1 MKLLF
6 ENWQEYVNEE
16 VVDFPSNATLQERYD
31 SYRKHLSQAL
41 EQLYSMRT
49 IFEQSGFDM
58 SIIDGMITNL
68 RVLGEDE
75 DLKHDVETY

>member
-1 MKLLF
+1 MKLLI

-41 EQLYSMRT
+41 EQLYSMRV

-58 SIIDGMITNL
+58 SVIDGTIANL

>member
-41 EQLYSMRT
+41 EQLNSMRA

>member
-41 EQLYSMRT
+41 EQLYSMRA

-58 SIIDGMITNL
+58 SIIDGIIANL

>member
-16 VVDFPSNATLQERYD
+16 VVDFHSNATLQERYD

-41 EQLYSMRT
+41 EQLNCMRA

-58 SIIDGMITNL
+58 SIIDGIIANL